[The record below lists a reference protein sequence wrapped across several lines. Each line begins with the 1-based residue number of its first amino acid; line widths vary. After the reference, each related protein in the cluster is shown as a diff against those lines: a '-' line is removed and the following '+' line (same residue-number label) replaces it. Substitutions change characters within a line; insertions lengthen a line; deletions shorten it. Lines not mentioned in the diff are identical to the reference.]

1 LLQCSIPF
9 ELGLSGAVI
18 LKVIDFNGKVIR
30 VIKGDFEKGY
40 NEIKLINLKGNGIF
54 YYQLETSEK
63 MLIKK
68 MILVNQ

>member
-9 ELGLSGAVI
+9 ELGLSEAVI

-40 NEIKLINLKGNGIF
+40 NEIKLINLNGNF

-63 MLIKK
+63 TLIKK